1 MIYFLVIIILY
12 IFLIMPPFRKREVSG
27 LYTHRGYYS
36 KDQSIPENTLESFQ
50 KSIDLGYGIELDV
63 QMSKDGVVYVF
74 HDDTLTRLFGK
85 DCNFYDLMSE
95 EIDGLRL
102 NGSII
107 PRFSDVL
114 ILVDGQVN
122 LIVELKVKKDFR
134 EFCEQVVEHLD
145 LYSGAFVV
153 ESFDPRIVAWFRF
166 KKPDYTRGHIIMQ
179 AKEFDFPKVAHL
191 WIHLFL
197 NFIMRPD
204 FMAVKKTLLPMGFN
218 VSLFKFLGG
227 KVVSWTIHEEDLDF
241 KGIDAQI
248 FEFYEA

>member
-1 MIYFLVIIILY
+1 
-12 IFLIMPPFRKREVSG
+12 MPPFRKREVKG
-27 LYTHRGYYS
+27 LYTHRGYYL

-63 QMSKDGVVYVF
+63 QLSKDGVIYVF
-74 HDDTLTRLFGK
+74 HDDTLKRLFGGNCK
-85 DCNFYDLMSE
+85 FQDLSSE
-95 EIDGLRL
+95 EIDRLRL

-107 PRFSDVL
+107 PRFSEVL
-114 ILVDGQVN
+114 ILIDGQVD
-122 LIVELKVKKDFR
+122 LIVELKVRKDYR
-134 EFCEQVVEHLD
+134 ELCEKVVEYLD
-145 LYSGAFVV
+145 FYSGAFLV

-166 KKPDYTRGHIIMQ
+166 KKPEYTRGHIIMQ
-179 AKEFDFPKVAHL
+179 AKEFDFPKIAHL

-218 VSLFKFLGG
+218 VSLFKLLGG
-227 KVVSWTIHEEDLDF
+227 KVVSWTIHEEDPVFND
-241 KGIDAQI
+241 IDAQI